1 MPIVTDTKLLPQA
14 ATSTTSK
21 ATRAAAVKP
30 HTRVSATGRT
40 RLQMAADYEREN
52 LACARLIAADPVTY
66 RGLQLEWAYAVL
78 RHDRETKARWRL
90 VA

>member
-1 MPIVTDTKLLPQA
+1 MKAPNTH
-14 ATSTTSK
+14 TTG
-21 ATRAAAVKP
+21 TQ
-30 HTRVSATGRT
+30 RT
-40 RLQMAADYEREN
+40 RIQLAADYEREN

-78 RHDRETKARWRL
+78 RHDRQTEAEWRL